1 MTSKQL
7 SVQKQRR
14 CDTFIRPNVE
24 DSHEKL
30 KSINQILLNTRRNMN
45 KQTLLAVRNSDL
57 EIVFDKDTSVQNSSL
72 GFVDCCEKLKS
83 INQILLNTRRNMNH
97 QSLRVQ
103 NSGLEI
109 VFDDCHEKLKR
120 INQTLLA
127 IQKNN

>member
-24 DSHEKL
+24 DSH
-30 KSINQILLNTRRNMN
+30 
-45 KQTLLAVRNSDL
+45 
-57 EIVFDKDTSVQNSSL
+57 
-72 GFVDCCEKLKS
+72 EKLKS